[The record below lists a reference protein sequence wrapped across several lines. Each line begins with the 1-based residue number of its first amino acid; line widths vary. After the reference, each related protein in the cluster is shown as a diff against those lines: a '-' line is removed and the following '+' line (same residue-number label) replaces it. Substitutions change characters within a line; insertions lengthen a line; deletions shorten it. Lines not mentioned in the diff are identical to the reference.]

1 MRQSR
6 KIRSQVTPTFA
17 FVVDGETEIW
27 YLQMLKRNERQLRL
41 NIKPEIP
48 NKKSIEEQF
57 NLVVDL
63 SRREYLKVF
72 WLLDLDTIIKE
83 SRETPKGKKTSL
95 QAFIEFKKNIKR
107 NYKNVIIIINNPC
120 LEFWFLL
127 HFEKT
132 SKLYDTCAK
141 AQTELKKHLKDYEK
155 TQKYFTKQ
163 DNDIYIKLKPFLK
176 TAISNSESLGKF
188 DIYEQTKAICEMHL
202 LFRTDKLKKYYE
214 D

>member
-48 NKKSIEEQF
+48 NKKNIEDQF
-57 NLVVDL
+57 KLVEKL
-63 SRREYLKVF
+63 AGSEYSKVF
-72 WLLDLDTIIKE
+72 WLVDLDTVIKE
-83 SRETPKGKKTSL
+83 SRETPKEKKTAL
-95 QAFIEFKKNIKR
+95 QIFIECRRTLVK
-107 NYKNVIIIINNPC
+107 NYKNVTIVINNPC
-120 LEFWFLL
+120 LEFWLLL

-132 SKLYDTCAK
+132 SKLFDTCAK
-141 AQTELKKHLKDYEK
+141 AESELKKHLKDYEK
-155 TQKYFTKQ
+155 TQKYYTKQ

-176 TAISNSESLGKF
+176 TAITNSKILGQF
-188 DIYEQTKAICEMHL
+188 DMDEQKKAICEMYL
-202 LFRTDKLKKYYE
+202 LFQTDELKKYYGE
-214 D
+214 